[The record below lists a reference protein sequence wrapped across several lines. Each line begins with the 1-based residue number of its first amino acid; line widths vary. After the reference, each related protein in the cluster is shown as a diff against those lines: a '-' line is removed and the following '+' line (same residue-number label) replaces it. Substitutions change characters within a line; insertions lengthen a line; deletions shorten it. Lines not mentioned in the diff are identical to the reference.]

1 MTAAVKYKIILPLAV
16 LCLVLFLWAPEKIT
30 ASELEQSSRPAQNF
44 KVVGYYSGD
53 LFDEPVERLRTDL
66 LTHVVYA
73 FLIPDADGSLIPL
86 EKSDKLKEL
95 VAQAHQDEAKV
106 FIALGGYSYQGIP
119 LVTTFEKLA
128 AEEESRNFLV
138 ENVCRFIRDYDLDG
152 MELNWEHPNAET
164 IGDYEQLAMAF
175 RQALDKEGKEFGA
188 VMNGAWSPEQGPE
201 VNQLMTESTLECFDY
216 IEAMA
221 YDQSEDDHSPLW
233 FAETSVAYWLNR
245 GISKDNLIL
254 GIPLYARPSW
264 LQYRH
269 LVAENRSYA
278 YVDYVG
284 TEPLVSYY
292 NGINTI
298 REKTM
303 IALRKAGGVM
313 LFDINEDSDDDTSVL
328 AMIDELLTRIRDL
341 SPEEL
346 QRYITVIINGQE
358 LVFSKESGLGVP
370 FINSE
375 NRTLIPLRA
384 TMEAINAEITYDDI
398 QKTVAVEQKGNTITI
413 SVNKTSIIVN
423 GEERDMDSAAIIM
436 ENRVYVP
443 LRAVLE
449 ALGYEITWHESSSTI
464 YV

>member
-1 MTAAVKYKIILPLAV
+1 MISAIKYKIIAG
-16 LCLVLFLWAPEKIT
+16 FLGVAICFLLLSGKIT
-30 ASELEQSSRPAQNF
+30 ASELNPSPYPAQNF
-44 KVVGYYSGD
+44 KIVGYYSGD

-86 EKSDKLKEL
+86 EKPDKLKEL
-95 VAQAHQDEAKV
+95 VAQAHQDGTKV
-106 FIALGGYSYQGIP
+106 FISLGGYSYQGIP

-128 AEEESRNFLV
+128 SSEESRTFLA
-138 ENVCRFIRDYDLDG
+138 ENVCRFIQEYNLDG
-152 MELNWEHPNAET
+152 MELNWEHPTAET
-164 IGDYEQLAMAF
+164 IGNYEQLVMAF

-201 VNQLMTESTLECFDY
+201 VNQLMTENILECFDY

-233 FAETSVAYWLNR
+233 FAETSVEYWLNR
-245 GISKDNLIL
+245 GIPQDNLIL

-278 YVDYVG
+278 YMDYVD

-292 NGINTI
+292 NGLNTI

-303 IALRKAGGVM
+303 IALRKAGGIM

-328 AMIDELLTRIRDL
+328 AMIDELLTRTRNL
-341 SPEEL
+341 SLAEL
-346 QRYITVIINGQE
+346 QRHITIIINGQE
-358 LVFSKESGLGVP
+358 LVFSKNSGLGAP
-370 FINSE
+370 FINSDD
-375 NRTLIPLRA
+375 RTLIPLRM
-384 TMEAINAEITYDDI
+384 TMEAINAKVTYDDT
-398 QKTVAVEQKGNTITI
+398 QKTVAIEQKGNTIII
-413 SVNKTSIIVN
+413 SVNKPSILVN
-423 GEERDMDSAAIIM
+423 GEERVMDSAAIIK
-436 ENRVYVP
+436 EDRVYVP
-443 LRAVLE
+443 LRAILE

-464 YV
+464 YI